1 MGRRADEPLHL
12 PVSWPSVPRYPCQ
25 LYGVHIKDESHA
37 VGYPSRRP
45 HRRDFSPQ
53 GVTRAVRV
61 QVQVALGEVAWAA
74 ACAADQ
80 VLMLEEVITEVL
92 ETTEH

>member
-1 MGRRADEPLHL
+1 
-12 PVSWPSVPRYPCQ
+12 
-25 LYGVHIKDESHA
+25 
-37 VGYPSRRP
+37 
-45 HRRDFSPQ
+45 
-53 GVTRAVRV
+53 
-61 QVQVALGEVAWAA
+61 VQVALGEVAWAA